1 MIIIGDRLGV
11 EINRLAALKRE
22 WRIVLVTGVAIWV
35 IASLLLRPA
44 WPGLEIARWSG
55 LSGILIA
62 YQLIYL
68 WRNLARNHPQDA
80 PESLYQ
86 TLGLGNWVTVLR
98 AFFLALLAGFFLLPW
113 PGGAAAWAPGI
124 FYLSAAIL
132 DFIDG
137 WAARV
142 TRQTSALG
150 ELLDMHWDGFGVLV
164 ASILLVQYGQAPVW
178 YLLVGLARYLFL
190 IGLWMRARRGLPNH
204 PLETSGVRRALAGVQ
219 MGFIAVILLPVFT
232 PPATQIAASL
242 FMLPLLIG
250 FIRDWFVVCGVIRSE
265 TKQAPG
271 MLRGLWVKA
280 KQWAPLG
287 IRAGVFVLLAI
298 TLAKQLL
305 APAPEIWVAVIAG
318 AGLLLIGF
326 GVLGRATALA
336 IVLMSGFLL
345 RESPVNWLNWAILFS
360 SSILMLAGTGRY
372 SLWKPEEW
380 LITHRAGES
389 GPYR

>member
-1 MIIIGDRLGV
+1 MDKDRLH
-11 EINRLAALKRE
+11 ALKRE
-22 WRIVLVTGVAIWV
+22 WRLALVTGAVIWV
-35 IASLLLRPA
+35 IAALLLRSA
-44 WPGLEIARWSG
+44 WPGLEIARWSAFA
-55 LSGILIA
+55 GILIA
-62 YQLIYL
+62 YQLAYL

-80 PESLYQ
+80 PDSLYPA
-86 TLGLGNWVTVLR
+86 LGLGNWVTVLR
-98 AFFLALLAGFFLLPW
+98 AIFLALLAGFLLLPW
-113 PGGAAAWAPGI
+113 PGGAASWAPGI
-124 FYLSAAIL
+124 IYLSAAIL

-164 ASILLVQYGQAPVW
+164 ASILLVQYGQVPVW

-190 IGLWMRARRGLPNH
+190 IGLWLRTRRGLPNH
-204 PLETSGVRRALAGVQ
+204 PLQTSGVRRALAGVQ
-219 MGFIAVILLPVFT
+219 MGFIAVVLLPVFT

-242 FMLPLLIG
+242 FMAPLIISFL
-250 FIRDWFVVCGVIRSE
+250 RDWLVVCGTIRVESKK
-265 TKQAPG
+265 TPGMAPG
-271 MLRGLWVKA
+271 FWA
-280 KQWAPLG
+280 KVRRWGPLG

-298 TLAKQLL
+298 TLGKELL
-305 APAPEIWVAVIAG
+305 TPAPETWVVVVSG

-326 GVLGRATALA
+326 GVLGRATALL

-360 SSILMLAGTGRY
+360 STLLMLAGTGKY

-380 LITHRAGES
+380 LITHRAGEN